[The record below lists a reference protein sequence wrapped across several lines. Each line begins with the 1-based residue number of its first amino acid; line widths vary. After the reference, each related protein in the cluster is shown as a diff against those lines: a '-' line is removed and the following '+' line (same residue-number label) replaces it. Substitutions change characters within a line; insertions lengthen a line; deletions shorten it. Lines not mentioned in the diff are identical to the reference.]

1 MRRIPTLLWLTVL
14 WVVLWRDLSWA
25 NVLSGLAIAAAVE
38 ATQPPA
44 VHDRPRHGVRV
55 VALLSFVGYFTRK
68 LVEANL
74 VMAREVVTPRNS
86 IETGVIEV
94 ALPRTSDL
102 IVTLVANAVS
112 LTPGTLTLEVRQLE
126 TPTLYVH
133 VLHLHDI
140 GRARAEVLELVRR
153 AEAALPV
160 RHPRSQPGERTDR
173 TA

>member
-1 MRRIPTLLWLTVL
+1 MRRVPTLLWLTVL
-14 WVVLWRDLSWA
+14 WIALWRDLSWA
-25 NVLSGLAIAAAVE
+25 NVVSGVAIAAAVE
-38 ATQPPA
+38 AAQPP
-44 VHDRPRHGVRV
+44 VVRHRPRHGVRV
-55 VALLSFVGYFTRK
+55 VALLSFLVYFTRK

-74 VMAREVVTPRNS
+74 VMALEVVTPRNS
-86 IETGVIEV
+86 IEAGVIEV

-133 VLHLHDI
+133 VLHLHDL
-140 GRARAEVLELVRR
+140 GRARAEVLELARR

-160 RHPRSQPGERTDR
+160 RHHGDEQGERSER